1 MNSLANSPARFRLIH
16 GKLKTRKN
24 ETSRGW
30 SSVCLGY
37 GISVDMSETFQL
49 GDWEVNT
56 SLNSL
61 SRDNTSVHLEPKMM
75 DVLAYLSA
83 HAGEVISTEQ
93 LLIEFWQG
101 TFYGDAPVQKC
112 IAMLRKKLG
121 DNSRQPSYIE
131 TVQRRGYRI
140 IANVVLLDER
150 QRWGN
155 LQKLSQ
161 WTQGSPYRGLQTFQ
175 PEHAAIFFGRNKAI
189 AEVVHHLNQAMDD
202 NFSFLLLMGK
212 SGSGK
217 SSLLRAGVIP
227 FITRSEGLAGIKVQH
242 YTVITPTRGKASSI
256 FRQLLGALNDM
267 SMLVDTWNLDAHAC
281 DLSQHPSHL
290 KALLKESESITELND
305 GATSTHSVARPHNLI
320 VIDQFEQ
327 VLQDAS
333 LSKEDAASLMSF
345 LTVLVKTQ
353 RLILIVSLRNDFY
366 ANSMELEGFARL
378 KDEGQQ
384 YDLQPP
390 NATDIARMIRLP
402 ALSAGLSFE
411 ENVQTGEKL
420 DEVLLEA
427 AIGHPD
433 ALPLMEF
440 TLDLLYQRRDK
451 ENTLLFSAFANIG
464 GLEGAI
470 AQQAETTYQ
479 GMSETAKASWKSVMH
494 ELVTI
499 NDVNQT
505 GLIARKVPI
514 EQFSDEN
521 DLAFIQQFVDARLF
535 VTESDLGANEL
546 TYNTSAPDAKR
557 NKRVCVAH
565 EALLKHWDR
574 ITDWAQKNRA
584 ALLKR
589 TELNTDCSRWL
600 NAGKPQDM
608 LLPSGRKLDDARWMA
623 KQPHLHLTPQET
635 LFIHLS
641 EGQHKKTQRYK
652 TSAIAA
658 LAILAVST
666 TGLAIY
672 SNNQTQL
679 AVEQTHQAQVLR
691 NKAES
696 LVDYMLGDL
705 RSQLEPIG
713 KLDVL
718 EGVGQKTLDYYAGI
732 ETGDGLRQANSLKL
746 LAEININRGEFEH
759 AGEQLSQALN
769 ILNKQDAEQLKIQE
783 TAPNGI
789 ASANAYSQSTT
800 QTSEQVLF
808 LKGNIHYWIGVI
820 AYFKQDYTTTI
831 EEWTKYLNYSQQL
844 LVLDELNPKW
854 MLEVS
859 SAQHNIGSLALR
871 ISQYESA
878 SQNFRDSIALK
889 RKMLISQPNHSEV
902 QASLRGSLLGLV
914 AVAFQTFEFNEA
926 EKLAEEAYTLA
937 VKLLLENPDDYN
949 IVYQTLSSAN
959 LLIQAQMS
967 VGNKSG
973 ADKTITDGVM
983 LAQKLAKQEPEN
995 EAWMTKVA
1003 TLMFFYWDYHLLFD
1017 TTDSPPNPALLNL
1030 TRAAFNK
1037 TKNLPIKQ
1045 KIYSVKL
1052 GFENRENSEVMTD
1065 IAQPS
1070 LEFNSE
1076 STPRLL
1082 WELHLKCRNHP
1093 CTIGEDIRK
1102 EVGKGER
1109 KSLALTHFT
1118 LANTEKPS
1126 NDMNASLTEFYFLL
1140 VSSKRSAARD
1150 VLLSL
1155 EKQGYLHPQLTDAI
1169 NRAKDDT

>member
-1 MNSLANSPARFRLIH
+1 MCI
-16 GKLKTRKN
+16 
-24 ETSRGW
+24 
-30 SSVCLGY
+30 
-37 GISVDMSETFQL
+37 
-49 GDWEVNT
+49 
-56 SLNSL
+56 
-61 SRDNTSVHLEPKMM
+61 RD
-75 DVLAYLSA
+75 
-83 HAGEVISTEQ
+83 
-93 LLIEFWQG
+93 
-101 TFYGDAPVQKC
+101 
-112 IAMLRKKLG
+112 R
-121 DNSRQPSYIE
+121 
-131 TVQRRGYRI
+131 
-140 IANVVLLDER
+140 
-150 QRWGN
+150 
-155 LQKLSQ
+155 
-161 WTQGSPYRGLQTFQ
+161 
-175 PEHAAIFFGRNKAI
+175 
-189 AEVVHHLNQAMDD
+189 
-202 NFSFLLLMGK
+202 
-212 SGSGK
+212 
-217 SSLLRAGVIP
+217 
-227 FITRSEGLAGIKVQH
+227 
-242 YTVITPTRGKASSI
+242 
-256 FRQLLGALNDM
+256 
-267 SMLVDTWNLDAHAC
+267 
-281 DLSQHPSHL
+281 
-290 KALLKESESITELND
+290 
-305 GATSTHSVARPHNLI
+305 
-320 VIDQFEQ
+320 
-327 VLQDAS
+327 
-333 LSKEDAASLMSF
+333 
-345 LTVLVKTQ
+345 
-353 RLILIVSLRNDFY
+353 
-366 ANSMELEGFARL
+366 
-378 KDEGQQ
+378 
-384 YDLQPP
+384 
-390 NATDIARMIRLP
+390 
-402 ALSAGLSFE
+402 
-411 ENVQTGEKL
+411 
-420 DEVLLEA
+420 
-427 AIGHPD
+427 
-433 ALPLMEF
+433 
-440 TLDLLYQRRDK
+440 
-451 ENTLLFSAFANIG
+451 
-464 GLEGAI
+464 
-470 AQQAETTYQ
+470 
-479 GMSETAKASWKSVMH
+479 
-494 ELVTI
+494 
-499 NDVNQT
+499 
-505 GLIARKVPI
+505 
-514 EQFSDEN
+514 
-521 DLAFIQQFVDARLF
+521 
-535 VTESDLGANEL
+535 
-546 TYNTSAPDAKR
+546 
-557 NKRVCVAH
+557 
-565 EALLKHWDR
+565 
-574 ITDWAQKNRA
+574 
-584 ALLKR
+584 
-589 TELNTDCSRWL
+589 
-600 NAGKPQDM
+600 
-608 LLPSGRKLDDARWMA
+608 
-623 KQPHLHLTPQET
+623 
-635 LFIHLS
+635 
-641 EGQHKKTQRYK
+641 
-652 TSAIAA
+652 
-658 LAILAVST
+658 
-666 TGLAIY
+666 
-672 SNNQTQL
+672 
-679 AVEQTHQAQVLR
+679 
-691 NKAES
+691 
-696 LVDYMLGDL
+696 
-705 RSQLEPIG
+705 
-713 KLDVL
+713 
-718 EGVGQKTLDYYAGI
+718 
-732 ETGDGLRQANSLKL
+732 
-746 LAEININRGEFEH
+746 
-759 AGEQLSQALN
+759 
-769 ILNKQDAEQLKIQE
+769 
-783 TAPNGI
+783 
-789 ASANAYSQSTT
+789 QSTT

-1003 TLMFFYWDYHLLFD
+1003 TLMFFYWDYYLLFD
-1017 TTDSPPNPALLNL
+1017 TKDSPPNPALLNL

>member
-1 MNSLANSPARFRLIH
+1 MTQKEEP
-16 GKLKTRKN
+16 
-24 ETSRGW
+24 SRGW

-61 SRDNTSVHLEPKMM
+61 SRNNTSVHLEPKMM

-140 IANVVLLDER
+140 IANVVQLDER

-155 LQKLSQ
+155 LQKLTQ
-161 WTQGSPYRGLQTFQ
+161 WNQGSPYLGLQTFQ
-175 PEHAAIFFGRNKAI
+175 PQHAAIFFGRNKAI

-202 NFSFLLLMGK
+202 DFSFLLLMGK

-267 SMLVDTWNLDAHAC
+267 GMLVDTWNLDAHAY

-290 KALLKESESITELND
+290 KALLKKSDSNSELND
-305 GATSTHSVARPHNLI
+305 SAPSRDSVARPNNLI

-327 VLQDAS
+327 VLQDAN
-333 LSKEDAASLMSF
+333 LSKDDAASLISF

-411 ENVQTGEKL
+411 ENLQTGEKL

-451 ENTLLFSAFANIG
+451 ENTLLFSAFADIG

-470 AQQAETTYQ
+470 AQQAESTYQ
-479 GMSETAKASWKSVMH
+479 SMSDTAKASWKSVMH
-494 ELVTI
+494 ELVTV

-505 GLIARKVPI
+505 GLIARKVPF

-535 VTESDLGANEL
+535 VTESDIAANE
-546 TYNTSAPDAKR
+546 YASNTPPFDVKS
-557 NKRVCVAH
+557 NTRVCVAH

-600 NAGKPQDM
+600 NAGQPQDM

-623 KQPHLHLTPQET
+623 KQPHLHLTPQES
-635 LFIHLS
+635 LFIRLS
-641 EGQHKKTQRYK
+641 EGRHKKTQRYK
-652 TSAIAA
+652 TTAIAA
-658 LAILAVST
+658 LAILAVAT

-679 AVEQTHQAQVLR
+679 AVEQSHHAQVLR

-746 LAEININRGEFEH
+746 LAEININRGEFED
-759 AGEQLSQALN
+759 ASEQLSQALN
-769 ILNKQDAEQLKIQE
+769 ILNKQD
-783 TAPNGI
+783 TAPLKASYGLSKETSLEGI
-789 ASANAYSQSTT
+789 AAANATSQGTA

-820 AYFKQDYTTTI
+820 AYFKQNYTTTI

-871 ISQYESA
+871 ISQYQKA
-878 SQNFRDSIALK
+878 SQSFRDSIALK
-889 RKMLISQPNHSEV
+889 RKMLMSQPNHSEV
-902 QASLRGSLLGLV
+902 QTSLRGSLLGLV
-914 AVAFQTFEFNEA
+914 AVAFQTFEFREA
-926 EKLAEEAYTLA
+926 EQLAQEAYTLA
-937 VKLLLENPDDYN
+937 GKLLLENPDDYN
-949 IVYQTLSSAN
+949 IAYQTLSSAN

-967 VGNKSG
+967 IGNTSG
-973 ADKTITDGVM
+973 AEKTIADGVV

-1017 TTDSPPNPALLNL
+1017 TQEKKPAPELLNL
-1030 TRAAFNK
+1030 TYAAFNK

-1052 GFENRENSEVMTD
+1052 GFENRENSQVILD
-1065 IAQPS
+1065 IAKPS
-1070 LEFNSE
+1070 LDFNSE

-1082 WELHLKCRNHP
+1082 WELHLKCRNHS
-1093 CTIGEDIRK
+1093 CTLGEDT
-1102 EVGKGER
+1102 GKDVDRGER
-1109 KSLALTHFT
+1109 ESLALAHLTS
-1118 LANTEKPS
+1118 ANTDKLS
-1126 NDMNASLTEFYFLL
+1126 KDMNASLTEFYFLL
-1140 VSSKRSAARD
+1140 VSSKRSAAKD
-1150 VLLSL
+1150 VLLGL
-1155 EKQGYLHPQLTDAI
+1155 QKKGYLHPQLSDAV
-1169 NRAKDDT
+1169 NRAKDDI